1 MSIKKFGSAG
11 FTGGFTEKTGE
22 SPAGVSH
29 YWTMQPPTRVQFSEG
44 AGGSELAGGHGPA
57 PDLAP
62 ITSTD
67 TSKSGAID
75 GPSTHVN
82 IRDNHHWT
90 ESPRSSRREV
100 PMLNMKE
107 MNMVTNPMLNQ
118 IANNTFA
125 FGGGVGQAKNAL
137 DGAVGGAGQFV
148 DVIKGAWNSVTDL
161 TKKENVKQT
170 EVEKAFS
177 RAGSNENQLRGAQKT
192 LDFVDPM
199 NPYGILYTTLNTGF
213 KYTFPFMENNYMSH
227 INSFG
232 DATMEYSAG
241 GFQEGTALL
250 MSGMNK
256 LFSSLNLDKAISPGR
271 MIEQPKAFTFTGREK
286 SYTVKFPLFNTLSYA
301 DIVRNWQFLFLLSYQ
316 NSPNRINRDM
326 IDPPCIYESVIP
338 GVWYSK
344 YSAITDMTVDFVG
357 ARREMGVEIKHI
369 DVYSGGDTTQAISKE
384 VITVIPDAYQVSIT
398 VTELFAETQ
407 NFKYRMLAESM
418 QDRVTT
424 GSVDSDSVGV
434 FTNLTRPS

>member
-1 MSIKKFGSAG
+1 MSVKKFGSAG
-11 FTGGFTEKTGE
+11 FTGGFTEQTGE

-29 YWTMQPPTRVQFSEG
+29 YWTMQPPTRVQFSKGAEG
-44 AGGSELAGGHGPA
+44 TELAGGHGPA

-62 ITSTD
+62 ITS
-67 TSKSGAID
+67 SGGEGNGAID

-107 MNMVTNPMLNQ
+107 MDMVTNPMLNQ

-125 FGGGVGQAKNAL
+125 FASGVAQAKNAL
-137 DGAVGGAGQFV
+137 DGATSNVGGLI
-148 DVIKGAWNSVTDL
+148 DVLKGSWNSVMDL
-161 TKKENVKQT
+161 TKQKENIKQ
-170 EVEKAFS
+170 EAIDNAFKQ
-177 RAGSNENQLRGAQKT
+177 GVIESNQIRNAQVSEE
-192 LDFVDPM
+192 LVDPM

-213 KYTFPFMENNYMSH
+213 KYTFPFMENNYLSH
-227 INSFG
+227 LNSFG
-232 DATMEYSAG
+232 DASMEYSSG
-241 GFQEGTALL
+241 GFQEGVALL
-250 MSGMNK
+250 TSGLNK
-256 LFSSLNLDKAISPGR
+256 AMSSLNLDKAISPGR

-316 NSPNRINRDM
+316 NTPNRINRDM
-326 IDPPCIYESVIP
+326 IDPPCIYESIIP

-369 DVYSGGDTTQAISKE
+369 DVYSGGDPTQAKSKE

-424 GSVDSDSVGV
+424 GSVDSDDVGV
-434 FTNLTRPS
+434 FTNPDRL

>member
-11 FTGGFTEKTGE
+11 FTGGFTEQTGE
-22 SPAGVSH
+22 SPTGVSH
-29 YWTMQPPTRVQFSEG
+29 YWTMQPPSRVQFSEG
-44 AGGSELAGGHGPA
+44 AGKSEVAGGHGPA
-57 PDLAP
+57 PKLSP

-67 TSKSGAID
+67 TSNSGAID

-118 IANNTFA
+118 IANNMFA
-125 FGGGVGQAKNAL
+125 FGGGVGQTKNAL
-137 DGAVGGAGQFV
+137 DGAVKSAGAMV
-148 DVIKGAWNSVTDL
+148 DAIKGAWNSVTDL
-161 TKKENVKQT
+161 TNKENVKQSD
-170 EVEKAFS
+170 VAQALS
-177 RAGSNENQLRGAQKT
+177 RAGMNENQLSGAQKT

-199 NPYGILYTTLNTGF
+199 NPYGVLYTTLNTGF
-213 KYTFPFMENNYMSH
+213 KYTLPFMENNYMSH

-232 DATMEYSAG
+232 DASMEYSSG
-241 GFQEGTALL
+241 GFQEGTALF

-256 LFSSLNLDKAISPGR
+256 LFSSINLDKAISPGR

-434 FTNLTRPS
+434 FRPPTRPS